1 MESKLRCRIMP
12 FRPVVNANCLRQ
24 EDHGEPAKSTLDWAR
39 PPEVSVTYACQN
51 NAHAKTSVHFNHKRL
66 VFLPKKGAVFL
77 LFVNPDKRF
86 LGYNAQ
92 ACSLLFSFT
101 HFICGM
107 SNRFAR
113 GNIVWE
119 CHLKWSFEASGN
131 VFSLRPKVTQFNI
144 IQFDNILFSY
154 KGESVLQI
162 CPSDHS
168 KLNTWSNI
176 ISYCRK
182 AKLTDENIKSK
193 IWVYLRKLRDLF
205 SSNFKNVSKLW
216 LFLHVN
222 YTIFSL
228 YFPNSKP
235 SEIVSVLLRK

>member
-1 MESKLRCRIMP
+1 MRIAYDKKTTENRRKARLTALAHRKSAWHKLLKTMP
-12 FRPVVNANCLRQ
+12 TRKRQ
-24 EDHGEPAKSTLDWAR
+24 SILTTKDLCF
-39 PPEVSVTYACQN
+39 CQ
-51 NAHAKTSVHFNHKRL
+51 
-66 VFLPKKGAVFL
+66 KKGAVFL

-193 IWVYLRKLRDLF
+193 LWVYLRKLRNLF
-205 SSNFKNVSKLW
+205 SSNFDLK
-216 LFLHVN
+216 
-222 YTIFSL
+222 
-228 YFPNSKP
+228 
-235 SEIVSVLLRK
+235 RK